1 LSEEWFLSDYNSL
14 ILNIM
19 NDVENDIHLYF
30 LSTFEQ
36 DFFCFDNGEWIV
48 IGGENG
54 VMETCMKGNP
64 QNYFINYPGYTYLG
78 KVKDVF
84 K

>member
-1 LSEEWFLSDYNSL
+1 
-14 ILNIM
+14 M

-48 IGGENG
+48 IVGENG

-64 QNYFINYPGYTYLG
+64 QNYFINNPGYTYLG